1 VQEFFPS
8 FILCQLRN
16 YHKKV
21 FFKTLSRYY
30 TQIETIEH
38 NQHSIDTAMTTVLTK
53 ESSAM
58 KQIRT
63 TYQAD
68 QQVKYLHLEAEIEV
82 LLQQLQNLKRKN
94 QENQNLN

>member
-1 VQEFFPS
+1 
-8 FILCQLRN
+8 
-16 YHKKV
+16 
-21 FFKTLSRYY
+21 
-30 TQIETIEH
+30 
-38 NQHSIDTAMTTVLTK
+38 MTTVLTK

-58 KQIRT
+58 KQIRI

-94 QENQNLN
+94 QENQHLN